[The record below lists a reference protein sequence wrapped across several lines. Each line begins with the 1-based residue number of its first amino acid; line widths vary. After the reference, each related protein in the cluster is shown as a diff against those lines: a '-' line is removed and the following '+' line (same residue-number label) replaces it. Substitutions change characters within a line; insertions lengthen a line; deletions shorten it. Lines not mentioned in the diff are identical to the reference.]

1 MDTQFQLEIER
12 LFNKNQ
18 LMPRLKSEFKAA
30 NGFEKQMTD
39 NGILLDFGYTLLAQI
54 CLHKRANMQTM
65 VGILRHFFVKEHGQK
80 AAQKCADMLLKAAEH
95 DLVDWHPVRREFI
108 MKWDVSSDVKIDLE
122 RYQYPLPMV
131 IEPKEVAS
139 NMDTGYLTI
148 RNSMILKDNH
158 HEDDI
163 CLDHINSMNRIKL
176 RVNHDVARMIKN
188 KWKGL
193 DKAKPDE
200 TYEDYQKRVRAFEKY
215 DRTARDVM
223 QMIEVSGNGEFY
235 LTHKYDKRG
244 RCYSQGYHINYQGNP
259 WNKAV
264 IEFGRSETVD
274 GFN

>member
-1 MDTQFQLEIER
+1 MDNTLQLEIER

-18 LMPRLKSEFKAA
+18 LMPRLKAEFKAA
-30 NGFEKQMTD
+30 PGFEKQMTD
-39 NGILLDFGYTLLAQI
+39 NGIPLDFGYTLLAQI

-65 VGILRHFFVKEHGQK
+65 VGILRHFFVKSHGSK
-80 AAQKCADMLLKAAEH
+80 ASQECANMLLRAAEF

-108 MKWDVSSDVKIDLE
+108 MKWDVSQDVKLDLE

-131 IEPKEVAS
+131 IKPKKIKT
-139 NMDTGYLTI
+139 NTDTGYLTI
-148 RNSMILKDNH
+148 TISVILKDNH
-158 HEDDI
+158 HEDDV
-163 CLDHINSMNRIKL
+163 CLDHLNHMNGIKL
-176 RVNHDVARMIKN
+176 RVNHDVALMVKN

-200 TYEDYQKRVRAFEKY
+200 TYEEYQKRVRAFEKY

-223 QMIEVSGNGEFY
+223 QMIEVSGNGEFF
-235 LTHKYDKRG
+235 LTHRYDKRG

-264 IEFGRSETVD
+264 IEFARSETVE
-274 GFN
+274 GFV